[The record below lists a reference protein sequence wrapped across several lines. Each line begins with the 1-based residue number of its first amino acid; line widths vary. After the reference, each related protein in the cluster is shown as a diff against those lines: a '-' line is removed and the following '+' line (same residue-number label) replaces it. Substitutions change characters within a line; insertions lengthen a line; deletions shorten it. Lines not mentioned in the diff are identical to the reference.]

1 MSQEWN
7 AELVRNIAAAARN
20 ESIILEKQAVVE
32 CIDEAAKRGY
42 YDYTME
48 IEYHETTQWLKE
60 RGFTIMDKGPAKT
73 ISWAPLTLTVAKWDQ
88 HPWA

>member
-1 MSQEWN
+1 MNQEWN
-7 AELVRNIAAAARN
+7 AESVRNIATAARN

-32 CIDEAAKRGY
+32 CIDEAAKRGC

-48 IEYHETTQWLKE
+48 IEYYEVVKWLTDK
-60 RGFTIMDKGPAKT
+60 GFTIMDKGSAKT
-73 ISWAPLTLTVAKWDQ
+73 ISWAPITAAKWDQ

>member
-7 AELVRNIAAAARN
+7 AELVRNIATAARN

-48 IEYHETTQWLKE
+48 IEYYEETIQWLTE
-60 RGFTIMDKGPAKT
+60 RGFSIINKGSAVT
-73 ISWAPLTLTVAKWDQ
+73 ISWAPKTVAKWDQ

>member
-1 MSQEWN
+1 MNQEWN
-7 AELVRNIAAAARN
+7 VESVRNIATAARN
-20 ESIILEKQAVVE
+20 ESIILEKQAVME

-48 IEYHETTQWLKE
+48 IEYYETIQWLKE
-60 RGFTIMDKGPAKT
+60 RGFSIMDKGAAKT
-73 ISWAPLTLTVAKWDQ
+73 ISWAPTTVAIWDQ

>member
-1 MSQEWN
+1 MNQEWN
-7 AELVRNIAAAARN
+7 VESVRNVATAARN

-48 IEYHETTQWLKE
+48 IEYYETIQWLTE
-60 RGFTIMDKGPAKT
+60 RGFAIMDKGSAKI
-73 ISWAPLTLTVAKWDQ
+73 ISWAPITTAKWDQ

>member
-1 MSQEWN
+1 MNQEWN
-7 AELVRNIAAAARN
+7 VESVRNIATAARN

-48 IEYHETTQWLKE
+48 IEYYETIQWLKE
-60 RGFTIMDKGPAKT
+60 RGFSIMDKGEAKT
-73 ISWAPLTLTVAKWDQ
+73 ISWAPTTVAIWDQ

>member
-1 MSQEWN
+1 MNQEWN
-7 AELVRNIAAAARN
+7 VESVRNVATAARN

-48 IEYHETTQWLKE
+48 IEYYETIQWLTE
-60 RGFTIMDKGPAKT
+60 RGFAIMDKGSAKT
-73 ISWAPLTLTVAKWDQ
+73 ISWAPITAAKWEQ
-88 HPWA
+88 IPWA

>member
-1 MSQEWN
+1 MNQEWN
-7 AELVRNIAAAARN
+7 AESVRNIATAARN
-20 ESIILEKQAVVE
+20 KSIILEKQAVIE

-48 IEYHETTQWLKE
+48 IEHYETIQWLTE
-60 RGFTIMDKGPAKT
+60 RGFSIINKDSAKT
-73 ISWAPLTLTVAKWDQ
+73 ISWAPITVAKWDQ